1 MGFNLGD
8 IIVDRVQYGYAETIE
23 TASKPSELLYTLTQL
38 QDVSINITAD
48 STDAVDNQG
57 TLIKRFWKSK
67 SGELSA
73 NNAMVNLNIIA
84 AAAGE
89 GSVTNA
95 DGDKLTMPK
104 IITAKQNAE
113 GTLEYTLCKPEHADQ
128 IVAETIKVNDFT
140 NNGTSGKS
148 YTKSAG
154 TDGDATDSEF
164 VYSNGKI
171 KLPKVENGL
180 FIIKYERKITKD
192 QGARIINRGDKFP
205 STVKLTLKALV
216 VDPCEVDTLRA
227 AYIVIPSFQVSPELE
242 ISMTSDGQLPYN
254 GVLQMSYCSED
265 KALYEIYYADDEE
278 NEED

>member
-8 IIVDRVQYGYAETIE
+8 IIVDRVQYAYAED
-23 TASKPSELLYTLTQL
+23 SKGNLLYTLTQL

-67 SGELSA
+67 SGELNA
-73 NNAMVNLNIIA
+73 NNAMINLNIVA

-89 GSVTNA
+89 GSLSSA
-95 DGDKLTMPK
+95 DGTTLTMPK
-104 IITAKQNAE
+104 NIAVNQNKTGDAE
-113 GTLEYTLCKPEHADQ
+113 IELCTSEHASQ
-128 IVAETIKVNDFT
+128 IVDGTIKVNDFT
-140 NNGTSGKS
+140 NSGTSGKAYS
-148 YTKSAG
+148 KATG
-154 TDGDATDSEF
+154 GDGDATANEF

-171 KLPKVENGL
+171 KLPKVPNGR
-180 FIIKYERKITKD
+180 FIIKYERTIEADK
-192 QGARIINRGDKFP
+192 GARIINKGDKFP

-216 VDPCEVDTLRA
+216 VDPCEVDVVRA

-254 GVLQMSYCSED
+254 GVLQMDYCSAD
-265 KALYEIYYADDEE
+265 KALYEIYYADDDE
-278 NEED
+278 NKEYL